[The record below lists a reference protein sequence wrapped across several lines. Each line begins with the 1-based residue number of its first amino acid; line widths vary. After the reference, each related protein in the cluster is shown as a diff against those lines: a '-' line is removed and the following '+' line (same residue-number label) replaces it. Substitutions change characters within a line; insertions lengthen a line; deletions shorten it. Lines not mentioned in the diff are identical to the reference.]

1 MGIKQKNWFKR
12 LGWIG
17 VALCGLCCALPVIG
31 AAVGI
36 ASLTVLSFYLE
47 KIAITFLSLAAFF
60 FWYGWYSK
68 RKKHKPCTPS
78 CDTKCDC
85 KEEPVIAKE

>member
-1 MGIKQKNWFKR
+1 MGIKPKNWFKR

-36 ASLTVLSFYLE
+36 ASLAVLSFYLE
-47 KIAITFLSLAAFF
+47 KIAIVVLALAGFF
-60 FWYGWYSK
+60 FLYAWYNK
-68 RKKHKPCTPS
+68 RKK
-78 CDTKCDC
+78 TKACISTSCDC
-85 KEEPVIAKE
+85 KE